1 MSVAFETVRKV
12 GFQHCDP
19 AGIVFY
25 PRYFEMLNSVVEEW
39 FEDGLETSFKAL
51 HMEQRRAVPLVHV
64 EADFTAPSRLGDELH
79 FHLEVIRVG
88 QASVTLSIAVSAQ
101 AQPRLNA
108 TLILAHMNLETA
120 RAEPFADA
128 LGARLRAAAS

>member
-1 MSVAFETVRKV
+1 MSVAFETRRRVE
-12 GFQHCDP
+12 FQHCDP

-39 FEDGLETSFKAL
+39 FENGLETSFKTL
-51 HMEQRRAVPLVHV
+51 HMEQARGVPLVHV
-64 EADFTAPSRLGDELH
+64 EADFTAPSRLGDELR
-79 FHLEVIRVG
+79 FRLDVIRIG
-88 QASVTLSIAVSAQ
+88 RASMTLSIAAFAEARQ
-101 AQPRLNA
+101 RLSA

-120 RAEPFADA
+120 RAEPFSDA